1 MEKTIQ
7 QQIRKASQTLF
18 GENNTTTNNY
28 VSDNV
33 QGRKENQWN
42 REEDDID
49 GGYRTMMKVEL
60 NGSDTQGT
68 LWGYREYTITDTVPS
83 VTQVCFDSL

>member
-1 MEKTIQ
+1 
-7 QQIRKASQTLF
+7 
-18 GENNTTTNNY
+18 
-28 VSDNV
+28 
-33 QGRKENQWN
+33 
-42 REEDDID
+42 
-49 GGYRTMMKVEL
+49 MMKIEL